1 MEKLLSKFKD
11 LSNKKQ
17 IENVVIFL
25 VLLIIVIIVINSLF
39 GEEKET
45 VKEGPKEVSISLEQ
59 NENDLEKS
67 LKNILS
73 KISGV
78 GSVDVMVSYSNT
90 IMQVPMYDTKEN
102 TTVVEE
108 SDKNGGIRKTK
119 EVANEQSIIYEEK
132 NSVKVPAIKQ
142 TIMPEVVGVIV
153 VAEGAGSQ
161 VVKEN
166 IKNAV
171 GEDASDYEFFNSIP
185 AKLKDIRK
193 LRKILERLETY
204 IDYYTWTRFLEIQ
217 TELDKINDTVAS
229 KTIDFKKVD
238 TPKDEPKAD

>member
-45 VKEGPKEVSISLEQ
+45 VKEGSKEVSISLEQ

-171 GEDASDYEFFNSIP
+171 EAVVNISAHRIQVF
-185 AKLKDIRK
+185 AK
-193 LRKILERLETY
+193 
-204 IDYYTWTRFLEIQ
+204 
-217 TELDKINDTVAS
+217 
-229 KTIDFKKVD
+229 
-238 TPKDEPKAD
+238 

>member
-45 VKEGPKEVSISLEQ
+45 VKEGPKEVSVNLEQ
-59 NENDLEKS
+59 SENDLEQS

-171 GEDASDYEFFNSIP
+171 EAVVNISAHRIQVF
-185 AKLKDIRK
+185 AK
-193 LRKILERLETY
+193 
-204 IDYYTWTRFLEIQ
+204 
-217 TELDKINDTVAS
+217 
-229 KTIDFKKVD
+229 
-238 TPKDEPKAD
+238 

>member
-39 GEEKET
+39 VEEKET

-59 NENDLEKS
+59 NKNDLEKS

-171 GEDASDYEFFNSIP
+171 EAVVNISAHRIQVF
-185 AKLKDIRK
+185 AK
-193 LRKILERLETY
+193 
-204 IDYYTWTRFLEIQ
+204 
-217 TELDKINDTVAS
+217 
-229 KTIDFKKVD
+229 
-238 TPKDEPKAD
+238 

>member
-39 GEEKET
+39 GEEKEKET

-171 GEDASDYEFFNSIP
+171 EAVVNISAHRIQVF
-185 AKLKDIRK
+185 AK
-193 LRKILERLETY
+193 
-204 IDYYTWTRFLEIQ
+204 
-217 TELDKINDTVAS
+217 
-229 KTIDFKKVD
+229 
-238 TPKDEPKAD
+238 

>member
-45 VKEGPKEVSISLEQ
+45 AKEGPKEVSVNLEH

-171 GEDASDYEFFNSIP
+171 EAVVNISAHRIQVF
-185 AKLKDIRK
+185 AK
-193 LRKILERLETY
+193 
-204 IDYYTWTRFLEIQ
+204 
-217 TELDKINDTVAS
+217 
-229 KTIDFKKVD
+229 
-238 TPKDEPKAD
+238 

>member
-90 IMQVPMYDTKEN
+90 IMQVPM
-102 TTVVEE
+102 
-108 SDKNGGIRKTK
+108 
-119 EVANEQSIIYEEK
+119 
-132 NSVKVPAIKQ
+132 
-142 TIMPEVVGVIV
+142 
-153 VAEGAGSQ
+153 
-161 VVKEN
+161 
-166 IKNAV
+166 
-171 GEDASDYEFFNSIP
+171 
-185 AKLKDIRK
+185 
-193 LRKILERLETY
+193 
-204 IDYYTWTRFLEIQ
+204 
-217 TELDKINDTVAS
+217 
-229 KTIDFKKVD
+229 
-238 TPKDEPKAD
+238 

>member
-39 GEEKET
+39 GEEKKT

-171 GEDASDYEFFNSIP
+171 EAVVNISAHRIQVF
-185 AKLKDIRK
+185 AK
-193 LRKILERLETY
+193 
-204 IDYYTWTRFLEIQ
+204 
-217 TELDKINDTVAS
+217 
-229 KTIDFKKVD
+229 
-238 TPKDEPKAD
+238 

>member
-1 MEKLLSKFKD
+1 MLKIRGVFYGQTIIKIKD

-171 GEDASDYEFFNSIP
+171 EAVVNISAHRIQVF
-185 AKLKDIRK
+185 AK
-193 LRKILERLETY
+193 
-204 IDYYTWTRFLEIQ
+204 
-217 TELDKINDTVAS
+217 
-229 KTIDFKKVD
+229 
-238 TPKDEPKAD
+238 

>member
-1 MEKLLSKFKD
+1 MERLLSKFKD

-171 GEDASDYEFFNSIP
+171 EAVVNISAHRKKVNNYIIP
-185 AKLKDIRK
+185 S
-193 LRKILERLETY
+193 
-204 IDYYTWTRFLEIQ
+204 
-217 TELDKINDTVAS
+217 LDKLSI
-229 KTIDFKKVD
+229 II
-238 TPKDEPKAD
+238 

>member
-25 VLLIIVIIVINSLF
+25 VLLIIVIIVINSLV

-171 GEDASDYEFFNSIP
+171 EAVVNISAHRIQVF
-185 AKLKDIRK
+185 AK
-193 LRKILERLETY
+193 
-204 IDYYTWTRFLEIQ
+204 
-217 TELDKINDTVAS
+217 
-229 KTIDFKKVD
+229 
-238 TPKDEPKAD
+238 

>member
-45 VKEGPKEVSISLEQ
+45 VKEGPKEVSVSLEQ

-78 GSVDVMVSYSNT
+78 GSVD
-90 IMQVPMYDTKEN
+90 K
-102 TTVVEE
+102 
-108 SDKNGGIRKTK
+108 GL
-119 EVANEQSIIYEEK
+119 EQGD
-132 NSVKVPAIKQ
+132 NHP
-142 TIMPEVVGVIV
+142 
-153 VAEGAGSQ
+153 
-161 VVKEN
+161 
-166 IKNAV
+166 
-171 GEDASDYEFFNSIP
+171 
-185 AKLKDIRK
+185 L
-193 LRKILERLETY
+193 
-204 IDYYTWTRFLEIQ
+204 
-217 TELDKINDTVAS
+217 
-229 KTIDFKKVD
+229 
-238 TPKDEPKAD
+238 

>member
-25 VLLIIVIIVINSLF
+25 VLLVIVIIVINSLF
-39 GEEKET
+39 GEEEMADEN
-45 VKEGPKEVSISLEQ
+45 VQEVAVVLEQ
-59 NENDLEKS
+59 SENDLEKS

-78 GSVDVMVSYSNT
+78 GSVDVMVAYSNT

-108 SDKNGGIRKTK
+108 SDKNGGVRKTK

-132 NSVKVPAIKQ
+132 NSTKVPAIKQ

-153 VAEGAGSQ
+153 VAEGAESQ

-171 GEDASDYEFFNSIP
+171 EAVVNISAHRIQVF
-185 AKLKDIRK
+185 AK
-193 LRKILERLETY
+193 
-204 IDYYTWTRFLEIQ
+204 
-217 TELDKINDTVAS
+217 
-229 KTIDFKKVD
+229 
-238 TPKDEPKAD
+238 